1 MARRATQC
9 ATPASSTKDSPELAE
24 IILNL
29 ITCAVGHSLMPELQ
43 VILTVTQADAWRRF
57 LKCC

>member
-29 ITCAVGHSLMPELQ
+29 ITCSAGHELMAELQ
-43 VILTVTQADAWRRF
+43 DVLRVTHSHAWRRF